1 MEQAIEEVQ
10 MSYHVGPVLFVTAM
24 LKKALI
30 AEAHTWKFAYGR
42 ALNEK
47 CAKEMDELLEFMDN
61 LLKKLLR
68 PTADLDDVADEQLRP
83 FLDLVF
89 L

>member
-68 PTADLDDVADEQLRP
+68 PTADLDDVRAHMASLGDIR
-83 FLDLVF
+83 
-89 L
+89 